1 MRVPPGFRGTAVQVR
16 LHETGCR
23 IPSSLSGA
31 PGPKSHP
38 FSASGWQQR
47 RQAAGGDAARVH
59 HEICSQQDWWGSQ
72 VKTAMTCA
80 GEGGVKARCSVRSV
94 TIRGFS
100 SSPLSLS
107 FLSDLAVPS
116 VGTHLPGFA
125 ISSPAI
131 ALLQILTPLLLPAEH
146 LLNQTTPHSSIS
158 PQRSQQRENLQIPR
172 VHPSPL
178 ILAGRFT
185 LSSSSMSH

>member
-1 MRVPPGFRGTAVQVR
+1 MRQGAGFLPHSLELLDQNLTLSLLVGGSNADR
-16 LHETGCR
+16 LQEVML
-23 IPSSLSGA
+23 PV
-31 PGPKSHP
+31 
-38 FSASGWQQR
+38 
-47 RQAAGGDAARVH
+47 VH

-116 VGTHLPGFA
+116 VGTRLPGFA

-131 ALLQILTPLLLPAEH
+131 ALLQILTPLRLPAEH